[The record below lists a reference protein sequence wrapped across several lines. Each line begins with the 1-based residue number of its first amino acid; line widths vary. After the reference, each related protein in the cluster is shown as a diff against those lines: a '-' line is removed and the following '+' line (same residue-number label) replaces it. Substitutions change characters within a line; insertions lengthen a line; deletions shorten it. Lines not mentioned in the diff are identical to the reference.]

1 MSQIKEETINFSF
14 SDRIKIL
21 QNTVAENP
29 EDLST
34 KLNLATALEQEKH
47 YEEALKVYQ
56 EIIKEDTEDIFADT
70 AKKAISEIHIKYST
84 IDSKKLENFDKNDT
98 NKKEKI
104 SKKSVSLRQQIVNLP
119 IAYKQ
124 FIALLISSLISILGV
139 VIAGRIITIILG
151 RSQLE
156 NQAVAELA
164 VSVINYNSRIN
175 EMESGFRGQSDNV
188 AIIEA
193 AKIYQNTGNIPA
205 NLRDTVRRILTN
217 ETNARQIEYATLIGL
232 NSKIIVNANKDR
244 SGQVFTLDNLV
255 TDVIKFP
262 RRLQTN
268 AIISWSEIAKEKP
281 PLPSGITNQNVLMN
295 ISFTPVIDP
304 ESQQVIAILM
314 AGEIINGKSL
324 SLRKTIEAVGGGYGA
339 IYMFNDEK
347 IEQVSSVLKSLN
359 SDELKTN
366 ISLPEL
372 DLIKQAEIG
381 TGGNLVSRMLI
392 KNQWHTVAVK
402 ALPNY
407 QGEEVAFIVRGTPE
421 TGLQQLLNNSLMYQ
435 ILVGTLTLIVAI
447 ILAII
452 FGRALTKPIQKLQ
465 QTAQKIGAG
474 DKNIR
479 AKITSEDEV
488 GQLAST
494 FNEMAERIESY
505 TEAIEDI
512 AQQREKEAEFQR
524 QQRENLQ
531 KNVINLLLDI
541 EEASKG
547 NLSVQAEVVSG
558 EVGSIADAFNA
569 TIRSLQGLVKQVVIS
584 ANQVN
589 ETAMANGQS
598 VNHLAQ
604 NSTRQDQYIQAVSTS
619 IEEITES
626 IEKVSES
633 AQNAAIIARKSRLTA
648 QEGENVMDETVNNIY
663 QIRNTVADTSK
674 KAKRL
679 ADSSQEISKI
689 ISIISNISEKTNLLA
704 FNASIEAARAGE
716 NGQGFRVVADEVRRL
731 AEQVTFSTQEIEQLV
746 VSIQEETSEMMK
758 MMEESTTQ
766 VVTGTKLVKN
776 TKETLQKLAQISNE
790 IDFILQFVSKS
801 TVEQKLISQKV
812 NEKMHEVAVV
822 TKETVEESN
831 SVSQSLGELVKV
843 ATEMQKSAS
852 RFQVN

>member
-1 MSQIKEETINFSF
+1 MNQLKEETINSNF
-14 SDRIKIL
+14 SDNIKTL
-21 QNTVAENP
+21 QNNVEKNP
-29 EDLST
+29 SDLMA
-34 KLNLATALEQEKH
+34 KLNLATALEQENH
-47 YEEALKVYQ
+47 YDDALKVYQ
-56 EIIKEDTEDIFADT
+56 TIITEDNEGVFAGTAEKAIASIQIKYLKNQDNNDIKNNNKV
-70 AKKAISEIHIKYST
+70 AKKSLSIKQ
-84 IDSKKLENFDKNDT
+84 
-98 NKKEKI
+98 KI
-104 SKKSVSLRQQIVNLP
+104 VDLP

-175 EMESGFRGQSDNV
+175 EMESGFRGQADNS

-193 AKIYQNTGNIPA
+193 AKTYQKTGTIPVNIKD
-205 NLRDTVRRILTN
+205 NVRRILQN

-244 SGQVFTLDNLV
+244 SGQIFTLNNLV
-255 TDVIKFP
+255 TEVLKFP

-268 AIISWSEIAKEKP
+268 AIIPWAEISAEKP
-281 PLPSGITNQNVLMN
+281 PLPTGIDNQNVLMN
-295 ISFTPVIDP
+295 ISFTPVTDP
-304 ESQQVIAILM
+304 TSKEVIAILM
-314 AGEIINGKSL
+314 AGEVINNKTL
-324 SLRKTIEAVGGGYGA
+324 FLRKTIEAVGGGYGA
-339 IYMFNDEK
+339 IYMFNE
-347 IEQVSSVLKSLN
+347 ENFQPVSSILQSLDN
-359 SDELKTN
+359 EPKTN

-372 DLIKQAEIG
+372 DLLKQAQLG
-381 TGGNLVSRMLI
+381 TGGDLVTRMNI
-392 KNQWHTVAVK
+392 ENQWYTLAVK

-407 QGEEVAFIVRGTPE
+407 QGEEIAFVIRGTPE
-421 TGLQQLLNNSLMYQ
+421 IELQQLLNDSLIYQ
-435 ILVGTLTLIVAI
+435 ILVGALTLIIAI

-452 FGRALTKPIQKLQ
+452 FGRALTKPIKKLQ
-465 QTAQKIGAG
+465 QTAQKIGSG
-474 DKNIR
+474 DKNVR
-479 AKITSEDEV
+479 AKITSNDEV
-488 GQLAST
+488 GQLAQT
-494 FNEMAERIESY
+494 FNDMAERIESY

-512 AQQREKEAEFQR
+512 AQQREKEAQFQK

-547 NLSVQAEVVSG
+547 NLGIQAEVVSG

-569 TIRSLQGLVKQVVIS
+569 TMRGLQGLVKQVIIS
-584 ANQVN
+584 ANQVH
-589 ETAMANGQS
+589 ETALANGQS

-604 NSTRQDQYIQAVSTS
+604 NSNKQDQSIQVVGVS
-619 IEEITES
+619 IEEITQS

-633 AQNAAIIARKSRLTA
+633 AQNAAQIARKSRLTA
-648 QEGENVMDETVNNIY
+648 QEGESVMDETVNSIY

-689 ISIISNISEKTNLLA
+689 VSIISNISEKTNLLA

-731 AEQVTFSTQEIEQLV
+731 AEQVTYSTQEIEQFV
-746 VSIQEETSEMMK
+746 MSIQEETSDMMK

-790 IDFILQFVSKS
+790 IDFLLQSISES
-801 TVEQKLISQKV
+801 TVNQKLISQKV
-812 NEKMHEVAVV
+812 NEKMQEVAVV
-822 TKETVEESN
+822 TKETADESN
-831 SVSQSLGELVKV
+831 SVSESLQELVKV
-843 ATEMQKSAS
+843 AIEMQQSAS
-852 RFQVN
+852 RFQV

>member
-1 MSQIKEETINFSF
+1 MNKLQEETINFNF
-14 SDRIKIL
+14 SETINIL
-21 QNTVAENP
+21 QNSVKENP
-29 EDLST
+29 SDLIA
-34 KLNLATALEQEKH
+34 KLNLATALQQEKH
-47 YEEALKVYQ
+47 YQEALKVYQ
-56 EIIKEDTEDIFADT
+56 AIIQEDTDGVFADT
-70 AKKAISEIHIKYST
+70 AEKAIAEIKIKHLT
-84 IDSKKLENFDKNDT
+84 KEVKTEEKLTPQNQDN
-98 NKKEKI
+98 NQKE
-104 SKKSVSLRQQIVNLP
+104 SVNIAQKIVNLP

-124 FIALLISSLISILGV
+124 FIALFISSLISILGV
-139 VIAGRIITIILG
+139 VVAGRVITIILG

-175 EMESGFRGQSDNV
+175 EMESGFRGQSDNI

-193 AKIYQNTGNIPA
+193 AKSYQDTGKIPP
-205 NLRDTVRRILTN
+205 NLRETVRRILQN
-217 ETNARQIEYATLIGL
+217 ETNARQIEYSTLIGL
-232 NSKIIVNANKDR
+232 DSKIIVNANKDR
-244 SGQVFTLDNLV
+244 TGELFTLDNLV
-255 TDVIKFP
+255 TEVLKFP

-268 AIISWSEIAKEKP
+268 AIISWDEISAEKP
-281 PLPSGITNQNVLMN
+281 PLPSGIDNQDVLMN
-295 ISFTPVIDP
+295 ISFTPVINP
-304 ESQQVIAILM
+304 QSQKIIGILM
-314 AGEIINGKSL
+314 AGEVINNKTL
-324 SLRKTIEAVGGGYGA
+324 FLRKTIEAVGGGYSA

-347 IEQVSSVLKSLN
+347 FQPVSSILQIAN
-359 SDELKTN
+359 NDDAKTN
-366 ISLPEL
+366 IPLPEL
-372 DLIKQAEIG
+372 DLLKQAEIG
-381 TGGNLVSRMLI
+381 TGGNLVSRMSI
-392 KNQWHTVAVK
+392 ENKWHTVAVK
-402 ALPNY
+402 ALPNFK
-407 QGEEVAFIVRGTPE
+407 GEEIAFVVRGTAE
-421 TGLQQLLNNSLMYQ
+421 NDLQQLLNESLTYQ
-435 ILVGTLTLIVAI
+435 ILVGIFTLIIAI

-452 FGRALTKPIQKLQ
+452 FGNALTKPIQKLQ

-479 AKITSEDEV
+479 AKITSKDEV
-488 GQLAST
+488 GQLALT

-512 AQQREKEAEFQR
+512 AKQREKEAQFQK

-589 ETAMANGQS
+589 ETVVANGQS
-598 VNHLAQ
+598 VNHLVQ
-604 NSTRQDQYIQAVSTS
+604 NSSKQDQYIQSVGTS
-619 IEEITES
+619 IEEITQS

-633 AQNAAIIARKSRLTA
+633 AQNAAQIARKSRLTA
-648 QEGENVMDETVNNIY
+648 KEGENVIDETVNSIY
-663 QIRNTVADTSK
+663 QIRHTVADTSK

-689 ISIISNISEKTNLLA
+689 VSIISNISEKTNLLA

-746 VSIQEETSEMMK
+746 VSIQEETSEMMR

-790 IDFILQFVSKS
+790 IDSLLESISQS
-801 TVEQKLISQKV
+801 TVNQKLISQKV
-812 NEKMHEVAVV
+812 NEKMQEVAVV
-822 TKETVEESN
+822 TKETAEESN
-831 SVSQSLGELVKV
+831 LVSQSLQELVKV
-843 ATEMQKSAS
+843 ATEMQQSAS
-852 RFQVN
+852 RFQVS

>member
-1 MSQIKEETINFSF
+1 MNQLDIKTNNNEFSETIKN
-14 SDRIKIL
+14 L
-21 QNTVAENP
+21 QTTLAENP
-29 EDLST
+29 TDLIT
-34 KLNLATALEQEKH
+34 KLNLATALQQEK
-47 YEEALKVYQ
+47 YYQEAVKIYQ
-56 EIIKEDTEDIFADT
+56 EIIQEDKDGVFADT
-70 AKKAISEIHIKYST
+70 AQKAMGEIKIKNLVKEVEKQDNVKEVKTDKIKNQSIALIQKI
-84 IDSKKLENFDKNDT
+84 ID
-98 NKKEKI
+98 
-104 SKKSVSLRQQIVNLP
+104 LP

-188 AIIEA
+188 AIIEG
-193 AKIYQNTGNIPA
+193 AKSYQDTGNISPDLK
-205 NLRDTVRRILTN
+205 NTIRRILQN

-232 NSKIIVNANKDR
+232 DSKIIVNANKDR
-244 SGQVFTLDNLV
+244 AGQKFFLDNLV
-255 TDVIKFP
+255 TEIIKFP

-268 AIISWSEIAKEKP
+268 AIISWNEITTEKP
-281 PLPSGITNQNVLMN
+281 PLPLGIDNQDVLMN
-295 ISFTPVIDP
+295 ISFTPVINPD
-304 ESQQVIAILM
+304 SQEVIGILM
-314 AGEIINGKSL
+314 AGEIINNKTL
-324 SLRKTIEAVGGGYGA
+324 FLRKTIEAVGGGYSA
-339 IYMFNDEK
+339 IYMFNNG
-347 IEQVSSVLKSLN
+347 QFQPVSSILQEPGS
-359 SDELKTN
+359 EQTKTN
-366 ISLPEL
+366 ILLPEL
-372 DLIKQAEIG
+372 DLLKQAEVGIG
-381 TGGNLVSRMLI
+381 GDLVGRMRLEN
-392 KNQWHTVAVK
+392 KWHTVAVK
-402 ALPNY
+402 ALPNFK
-407 QGEEVAFIVRGTPE
+407 GEEIAFVVRGTSE
-421 TGLQQLLNNSLMYQ
+421 IDLQQLLNESLTYQ
-435 ILVGTLTLIVAI
+435 ILVGILTLIIAI

-452 FGRALTKPIQKLQ
+452 FGRVLTKPIQKLQ
-465 QTAQKIGAG
+465 QTAKKIGAG
-474 DKNIR
+474 DKNVR
-479 AKITSEDEV
+479 AKITSKDEV
-488 GQLAST
+488 GQLALT

-512 AQQREKEAEFQR
+512 AQQREKEAQFQK

-569 TIRSLQGLVKQVVIS
+569 TIRSLQALVKQVVIS

-589 ETAMANGQS
+589 ETALANGQS

-604 NSTRQDQYIQAVSTS
+604 NSSKQEQYIQTVGIS
-619 IEEITES
+619 IEEITQS

-633 AQNAAIIARKSRLTA
+633 AQNAAQIARKSRLTA
-648 QEGENVMDETVNNIY
+648 EEGENVIDETVNSIY

-689 ISIISNISEKTNLLA
+689 VSIISSISEKTNLLA

-746 VSIQEETSEMMK
+746 VSIQEETSEMMR

-790 IDFILQFVSKS
+790 IDSLLESISQS
-801 TVEQKLISQKV
+801 TVNQKLISQKV
-812 NEKMHEVAVV
+812 NDKMQEVAVV
-822 TKETVEESN
+822 TKETAEESN
-831 SVSQSLGELVKV
+831 YVSQSLQELVKV
-843 ATEMQKSAS
+843 ATEMQQSAS